1 MRLARSRPVTRSAD
15 LRATLALALPLVAT
29 QLTQMSMSF
38 VDVVMVGRL
47 GTAAMAAAV
56 VGSTVYMTTMMV
68 CLGVIVAVQPIV
80 AQATGAGKPEDASR
94 ATRQGL
100 WLGVLLGVPIVV
112 LLGYMEPILRAAGQ
126 APETAELAGRYLG
139 AIRWG
144 FVPNLWFT
152 AMRGL
157 SEGVGQPRPI
167 LAVTVVGVALNVCL
181 NAVLIYGLF
190 GAPELGMVGTGW
202 ASAMA
207 ITGMTALLAAY
218 VFWGPL
224 RSYRIFRGLGRPD
237 PSALRELFLLGWPI
251 GVTFALE
258 GGLFTAATLLIGRMG
273 EIQLAAHQIALNAAS
288 IAFMVPL
295 GIGMAGAVRVGQAVG
310 AGDVAGAARAGWSAI
325 GLGGLS
331 MALSATLFWLVPGAI
346 VWIYAGS
353 SPDPEMAQRA
363 VALLGIA
370 AVFQLFDGTQ
380 AASAGALRGL
390 KDTRMPMLIGA
401 VSYWGLG
408 LGLGAYLLFGRD
420 LGAPGMWWGLTLGL
434 AAAAVLLTVRFARLV
449 RVPPAQPAGVSG
461 PSPPFT
467 PV

>member
-1 MRLARSRPVTRSAD
+1 MTRSAD
-15 LRATLALALPLVAT
+15 LRATLVLALPLVAT

-56 VGSTVYMTTMMV
+56 VGSTVYMTLMMV
-68 CLGVIVAVQPIV
+68 CLGVVVAVQPLV
-80 AQATGAGKPEDASR
+80 AQATGAGDAGAASR

-100 WLGVLLGVPIVV
+100 WLGLLLGAPAVV
-112 LLGYMEPILRAAGQ
+112 LLGYMEPVLRATGQ
-126 APETAELAGRYLG
+126 APETARLAGAYLA

-152 AMRGL
+152 ALRGL
-157 SEGVGQPRPI
+157 SEGVGRPRPI
-167 LAVTVVGVALNVCL
+167 LAVTLVGVALNVGL
-181 NAVLIYGLF
+181 NAVLIHGLW
-190 GAPELGMVGTGW
+190 GAPALGMVGTGW

-207 ITGMTALLAAY
+207 IAGMTVLLAAY

-224 RSYRIFRGLGRPD
+224 RSYRVFRGLGRPD
-237 PSALRELFLLGWPI
+237 PAALRELFRLGWPI

-258 GGLFTAATLLIGRMG
+258 GGIFTAATLMVGRMG
-273 EIQLAAHQIALNAAS
+273 TVQLAAHQIALNAAS
-288 IAFMVPL
+288 VAFMVPL
-295 GIGMAGAVRVGQAVG
+295 GIGMAGAVRVGQAAG
-310 AGDVAGAARAGWSAI
+310 AGDSAGAARAGWSAI

-331 MALSATLFWLVPGAI
+331 MALSAALFWLAPGAI
-346 VWIYAGS
+346 VWIYAGA
-353 SPDPEMAQRA
+353 SPDPEMARRA

-380 AASAGALRGL
+380 AAAAGALRGL
-390 KDTRMPMLIGA
+390 KDTRVPMLIGA

-408 LGLGAYLLFGRD
+408 LGLGAYLLFGRG

-434 AAAAVLLTVRFARLV
+434 AAAAVLLTTRFARLASSAAGG
-449 RVPPAQPAGVSG
+449 PPARRVLPDVS
-461 PSPPFT
+461 
-467 PV
+467 V